1 VGQPTLIASQ
11 DAAGNL
17 ITDPNATLPS
27 YRGDYLVNS
36 TGFLQPSIGVIFD
49 F

>member
-1 VGQPTLIASQ
+1 LIAAQ

-17 ITDPNATLPS
+17 ITDPNATVPS
-27 YRGDYLVNS
+27 YKADYLVNS
-36 TGFLQPSIGVIFD
+36 NGFLQPSIGVIFD